1 MINTKVL
8 FKSKYSQRNKHT
20 CGTAPIN
27 MPTKKRNA
35 KIHPNDGEADVR
47 VPYQNKNTVAQ
58 TRVGLLPNLSAIIP
72 QEGAPN
78 IIPENQIINLCYG
91 IFSKIFLFVLI

>member
-1 MINTKVL
+1 MLKIKRC
-8 FKSKYSQRNKHT
+8 QRNKPT

-35 KIHPNDGEADVR
+35 KIHPNDGEAEVR

-58 TRVGLLPNLSAIIP
+58 TRVGLLPNFSVIIP

-78 IIPENQIINLCYG
+78 IIPENEIIDFCHYIQRYFRLNNEL
-91 IFSKIFLFVLI
+91 